1 MSRGRC
7 SIGVSLRCSSKRVRV
22 RGRRRRLGNHDF
34 SAVFGDGL
42 TSTYATGGD
51 YLYDILSPVGDLPG
65 SAAATSGG
73 FLAELLS
80 LL

>member
-1 MSRGRC
+1 VFDPSGTD
-7 SIGVSLRCSSKRVRV
+7 GSLALAGFSGDSD
-22 RGRRRRLGNHDF
+22 L

-42 TSTYATGGD
+42 SSSSALGGNF
-51 YLYDILSPVGDLPG
+51 LYDILSPFGDLPG

-80 LL
+80 LFGV